1 VGVPILLPMR
11 RLALFSCTLVLLA
24 CTCGTAGAQRSAS
37 TSWAAPEIATV
48 VADGLMGSDL
58 DTFRPDD
65 PLTAGDLADVLAA
78 FGLTSSVADPA
89 RPVTMRELDA
99 RLVTASGLRPEAREI
114 REAAL
119 EAGLSPTQ
127 YLGTE
132 TVARLLGLR
141 LNHPRAQEQL
151 ELQLSQ
157 PATRAEAAY
166 SVARLLTIS
175 EAELESVRAEA
186 GSFVSPVL
194 TTWQQAVLRRA
205 LHFVGAPYV
214 WAGMSERTQR
224 LYDGTMPG
232 GFDCSGFVWRV
243 YKLQP
248 FAGAPGLAA
257 VLKGR
262 TTYTMSGEVPRSE
275 RIPFAALEPADVV
288 FFGSRG
294 PGSTPA
300 QVTHMGIYLGNGW
313 IVHSS
318 DHGVTLQPLTGWY
331 GTRFAW
337 ARRPL
342 AEAGLE

>member
-1 VGVPILLPMR
+1 MR
-11 RLALFSCTLVLLA
+11 RLAVFSCTLVLLA
-24 CTCGTAGAQRSAS
+24 FACATAAAQRSAS

-48 VADGLMGSDL
+48 ISDGLMGSDL

-65 PLTAGDLADVLAA
+65 PLTAGDFADVLAT
-78 FGLTSSVADPA
+78 FGLALPVADPA

-99 RLVTASGLRPEAREI
+99 RLVTASGLRPEARAI
-114 REAAL
+114 REVAL
-119 EAGLSPTQ
+119 QAGLAPTQ

-141 LNHPRAQEQL
+141 LNHPRSQEQL
-151 ELQLSQ
+151 ELQVSQ

-175 EAELESVRAEA
+175 QVELESARAEA
-186 GSFVSPVL
+186 DSFGSPVV
-194 TTWQQAVLRRA
+194 TTWQRAVLRRA
-205 LHFVGAPYV
+205 LHFVGSPYV
-214 WAGMSERTQR
+214 WAGMSERTQQ

-248 FAGAPGLAA
+248 FAGAPGLSA
-257 VLKGR
+257 VLRGR
-262 TTYTMSGEVPRSE
+262 TTYAMSGEVPRSE
-275 RIPFAALEPADVV
+275 RIPLDALEPADVV

-294 PGSTPA
+294 PSSTPS

-318 DHGVTLQPLTGWY
+318 DHGVTLEPLTGWY
-331 GTRFAW
+331 ETRFAW
-337 ARRPL
+337 GRRPL
-342 AEAGLE
+342 AEAGLQ